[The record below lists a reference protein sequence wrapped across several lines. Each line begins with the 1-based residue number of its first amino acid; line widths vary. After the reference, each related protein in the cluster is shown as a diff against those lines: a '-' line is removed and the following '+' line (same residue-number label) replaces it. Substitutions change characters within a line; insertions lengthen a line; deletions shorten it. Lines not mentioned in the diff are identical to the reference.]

1 MFHFMFRILYLPP
14 INGPN
19 CGNRALVITGV
30 KNEED
35 QATNEEENERCIAVY
50 HLPAVKD
57 NEKIKVTFFGE
68 KSTAGKKELCSYFL
82 IQQPIT
88 LFETNLQHQNPSK

>member
-1 MFHFMFRILYLPP
+1 MNFFVSCFFLYLPP

-57 NEKIKVTFFGE
+57 NEKIKATFFGE
-68 KSTAGKKELCSYFL
+68 KSTAGKKGVVFLLSYTTYYTF
-82 IQQPIT
+82 
-88 LFETNLQHQNPSK
+88 

>member
-1 MFHFMFRILYLPP
+1 MIQSENFLYFNLTLIFYLPP

-68 KSTAGKKELCSYFL
+68 KSTAGKKGVVFLLSYTTYYTF
-82 IQQPIT
+82 
-88 LFETNLQHQNPSK
+88 

>member
-57 NEKIKVTFFGE
+57 NEKIKVTFFRR
-68 KSTAGKKELCSYFL
+68 KIYCWKKGVVFLLSYTTTYYTF
-82 IQQPIT
+82 
-88 LFETNLQHQNPSK
+88 